1 MDNCDYCADAFEKGF
16 CPIFDLNCAKCRFR
30 YLISEPCKLLR
41 QYMAQNLARK
51 FEVHDWKVE
60 PNCGCTNKCKR
71 HIQNT
76 DNRYKVIF

>member
-1 MDNCDYCADAFEKGF
+1 
-16 CPIFDLNCAKCRFR
+16 
-30 YLISEPCKLLR
+30 
-41 QYMAQNLARK
+41 MAQNLARK